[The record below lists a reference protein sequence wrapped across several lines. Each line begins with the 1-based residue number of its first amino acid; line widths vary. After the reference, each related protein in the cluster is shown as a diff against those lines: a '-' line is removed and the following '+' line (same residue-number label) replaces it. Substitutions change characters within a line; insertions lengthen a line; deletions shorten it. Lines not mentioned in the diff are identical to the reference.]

1 MPIREGKPPRS
12 PHDWLCRF
20 CTTSAGNPYR
30 NNGFRK
36 ECHKCHLAKGEAFK
50 AKSENREQ
58 PTKSTKESARVVAL
72 EKELARLRQ
81 AVKKPEEQSQQE
93 NDAPSRA
100 AYKQAIQGLGKLV
113 GVLPG
118 DHPAIRT
125 IRAELDQA
133 KAASDESV
141 PLSKR
146 IRAGQNQIAMHERD
160 LKAAKER
167 VEEAERNLVSAQNGL
182 EQSQAKALEIEKAL
196 QERKAHLEHLHR
208 QAAAEASRGPEA
220 TPLDAIL
227 PDDLTEHLS
236 KHWPPGTDVT
246 FQRVMDLYLES
257 RKAAIK
263 DAGET
268 GPKQGMD
275 VDEFGELD
283 DEIVPRTEER
293 IQAQFDELL
302 QAQAR
307 GESEKL
313 AELRAQMAR
322 DFISPV
328 PKKRPKHG

>member
-1 MPIREGKPPRS
+1 M
-12 PHDWLCRF
+12 
-20 CTTSAGNPYR
+20 
-30 NNGFRK
+30 
-36 ECHKCHLAKGEAFK
+36 
-50 AKSENREQ
+50 
-58 PTKSTKESARVVAL
+58 
-72 EKELARLRQ
+72 
-81 AVKKPEEQSQQE
+81 
-93 NDAPSRA
+93 
-100 AYKQAIQGLGKLV
+100 
-113 GVLPG
+113 
-118 DHPAIRT
+118 
-125 IRAELDQA
+125 
-133 KAASDESV
+133 

-167 VEEAERNLVSAQNGL
+167 VEEAERNLVSAQSGL
-182 EQSQAKALEIEKAL
+182 EQSQAKAMEIEKAL
-196 QERKAHLEHLHR
+196 QERKAHLEQLHR

>member
-1 MPIREGKPPRS
+1 MPVRVGKPPRS

-58 PTKSTKESARVVAL
+58 PTKSTKESARVAAL
-72 EKELARLRQ
+72 EKELAQLRQ

-93 NDAPSRA
+93 SDAPA
-100 AYKQAIQGLGKLV
+100 KVAYKHAIQGLGKLRMA
-113 GVLPG
+113 GLFSE
-118 DHPAIRT
+118 DHPPIRT

-141 PLSKR
+141 TLSKR

-167 VEEAERNLVSAQNGL
+167 VEEAGGNLVAAQSGL

-196 QERKAHLEHLHR
+196 QERRTHLEHLHR

-220 TPLDAIL
+220 TPLDAVL
-227 PDDLTEHLS
+227 PDDLTEYLS
-236 KHWPPGTDVT
+236 KHWPPGTEVYGITQD
-246 FQRVMDLYLES
+246 
-257 RKAAIK
+257 
-263 DAGET
+263 GH
-268 GPKQGMD
+268 QGRSSN
-275 VDEFGELD
+275 
-283 DEIVPRTEER
+283 RT
-293 IQAQFDELL
+293 
-302 QAQAR
+302 
-307 GESEKL
+307 KT
-313 AELRAQMAR
+313 R
-322 DFISPV
+322 D
-328 PKKRPKHG
+328 GC